1 MKNLKF
7 HHLGIVTR
15 DINRYLS
22 NYPQADHSVITKD
35 NEQSAL
41 ITFLKT
47 GSDTLI
53 ELIQPINSSS
63 QTYSF
68 SLSGGGY
75 HHVCFQIDSL
85 EKVNDLI
92 KKNKL
97 LQVSKPVSAVAMGGI
112 EIIFC
117 FTRDKQLFEFAISSD
132 EIQINWKTIS

>member
-68 SLSGGGY
+68 CLRGGGY

-85 EKVNDLI
+85 EKANDLI

-132 EIQINWKTIS
+132 EIQINWKTKS

>member
-68 SLSGGGY
+68 SLGGGGY

-85 EKVNDLI
+85 EKANDLI

-132 EIQINWKTIS
+132 EIQINWKTKS